1 MAEEIEVIL
10 AKYSTQESSINERLI
25 KKKEEKIQKH
35 SEFKKERREK
45 REKNM
50 EIATL
55 RNKEIIQNLEATK
68 GYLRSKSIFSPS
80 EMVFTDICRRY
91 KESPSLQVS
100 TWRCNLRTFV

>member
-55 RNKEIIQNLEATK
+55 RNKEIIQPFRNGFHRHLSAIQRIAVIT
-68 GYLRSKSIFSPS
+68 GFYMAL
-80 EMVFTDICRRY
+80 
-91 KESPSLQVS
+91 
-100 TWRCNLRTFV
+100 